1 MKKINI
7 DLLKKGDVVLTTSAQ
22 KKPSGIIRTV
32 TKSDISHAMIC
43 VSHGSV
49 IDSTG
54 DGVQARNIQKMFY
67 DESCEIYILRPKD
80 SLSEDVI
87 NRIVSYARASTGA
100 RYSLREAVASVKP
113 QLNKVG
119 GERQF
124 CSRMVARAYAHG
136 GLKLVDN
143 PDYCTPE
150 DIKKSKLLIHIDP
163 PALPVSQEEIAAIQE
178 EGDTTEGMRKVT
190 NILLGK
196 LRELDNKVESVN
208 DINHLV
214 IKNPELDATV
224 SKALEESGYLDF
236 WKVEITRFPWRYD
249 SLMMVQFYHSLDD
262 PKVLFDYCRETLS
275 QNKNGDFNHWQ
286 LNAKA
291 YDELAGHYSYKV
303 FRLFAELYLKLS
315 FYHSQRVKAA
325 EILLKVYGGS
335 DS

>member
-1 MKKINI
+1 MKRVNI
-7 DLLKKGDVVLTTSAQ
+7 GLLKKGDVVLTTSAQ

-54 DGVQARNIQKMFY
+54 DGVQARNIQKIFY
-67 DESCEIYILRPKD
+67 DDSCEIYILRPKD

-87 NRIVSYARASTGA
+87 SRIVNYARASTGT
-100 RYSLREAVASVKP
+100 RYSLHEAVASVKP
-113 QLNKVG
+113 QLNKEG
-119 GERQF
+119 GKRQF

-136 GLKLVDN
+136 GVNLVDN

-150 DIKKSKLLIHIDP
+150 DIKKSKLLIQIEP
-163 PALPVSQEEIAAIQE
+163 SALSVSQEEITAIQE

-190 NILLGK
+190 NTLLGK
-196 LRELDNKVESVN
+196 LRELNDKVESVN
-208 DINHLV
+208 DISHLV
-214 IKNPELDATV
+214 VQNPELDDAV

-249 SLMMVQFYHSLDD
+249 SLLMVQFYHSLDD
-262 PKVLFDYCRETLS
+262 PKVLLDYCSETLS
-275 QNKNGDFNHWQ
+275 QDKNGDFEHWQ
-286 LNAKA
+286 LNAKT
-291 YDELAGHYSYKV
+291 YGNLASHYGYQA

-315 FYHSQRVKAA
+315 FYHTQRVKAA